1 MEEMRIK
8 DIAEKLNIS
17 ARAIRFYEQKGLI
30 SPRKQEENRY
40 RLFTEEDAWRLQTII
55 ALREVGMSVKEIKKI
70 LDEMNEGERKNIS
83 YYLELQRAAI
93 FAKWVELKQMI
104 TTIDQMIAICKEKSA
119 PDIEEMYRLSEG
131 SKRLRECRESWY
143 DRWNFDRR
151 AMSYDSEL
159 HHHHAGFDVRNHY
172 KQVLDMTVK
181 WVNPRIG
188 EKGLDIGTGTGN
200 LAGRFSDKGI
210 SIAGVD
216 QSREMLA
223 QCRSKYPKME
233 TKLGNFLA
241 LPYVDSQ
248 FDFVV
253 TSLAF
258 HHITNE
264 QQPLALEEMKR
275 VLKPSGRICIT
286 DLMYESIE
294 DRERYIKRLK
304 QQGQEEAIHLMGNKH
319 YAFLPDVLYW
329 FEENDYITKH
339 KRIDNLLYIVYAVPI
354 R

>member
-1 MEEMRIK
+1 MRIK
-8 DIAEKLNIS
+8 DIAGKLNIS

-40 RLFTEEDAWRLQTII
+40 RLFTEEDAWRLQAII

-172 KQVLDMTVK
+172 KQVLDLTVK

-304 QQGQEEAIHLMGNKH
+304 QQGQEEAIHLIENKH

>member
-8 DIAEKLNIS
+8 DIAGKLNIS

-40 RLFTEEDAWRLQTII
+40 RLFTEEDAWRLQAII

-172 KQVLDMTVK
+172 KQVLDLTVK

-304 QQGQEEAIHLMGNKH
+304 QQGQEEAIHLIENKH

>member
-8 DIAEKLNIS
+8 DIAGKLNIS

-40 RLFTEEDAWRLQTII
+40 WLFTEEDAWRLQTII

-172 KQVLDMTVK
+172 KQVLDLTVK

-188 EKGLDIGTGTGN
+188 EKGLDIGTGNGN

-294 DRERYIKRLK
+294 DKERYIKRLK
-304 QQGQEEAIHLMGNKH
+304 QQGQEEAIHLMENKH

>member
-8 DIAEKLNIS
+8 DIAGKLNIS

-70 LDEMNEGERKNIS
+70 LDEINEGERKNIS

-172 KQVLDMTVK
+172 KQVLDLTVK

-304 QQGQEEAIHLMGNKH
+304 QQGQEEAIHLMENKH

>member
-8 DIAEKLNIS
+8 DIAGKLNIS

-172 KQVLDMTVK
+172 KQVLDLTVK

-294 DRERYIKRLK
+294 DRERDIKRLK
-304 QQGQEEAIHLMGNKH
+304 QQGQEEAIHLMENKH

>member
-1 MEEMRIK
+1 MRIK
-8 DIAEKLNIS
+8 DIAGKLNIS

-143 DRWNFDRR
+143 DRWNFDRC

-172 KQVLDMTVK
+172 KQVLDLTVK

-304 QQGQEEAIHLMGNKH
+304 QQGQEEAIHLMENKH